1 MRGSVLSTRIK
12 CFVPKRL
19 SPLEAED
26 KSDHVICL
34 SVGKYK
40 IGHLVVV

>member
-1 MRGSVLSTRIK
+1 
-12 CFVPKRL
+12 VPTFFARWRL
-19 SPLEAED
+19 FPLEAED

-40 IGHLVVV
+40 VGHLVVV